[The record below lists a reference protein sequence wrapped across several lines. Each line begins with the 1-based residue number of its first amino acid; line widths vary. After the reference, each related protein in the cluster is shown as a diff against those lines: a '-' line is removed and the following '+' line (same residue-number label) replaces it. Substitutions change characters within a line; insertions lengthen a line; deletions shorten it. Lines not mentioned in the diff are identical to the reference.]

1 VRRPIR
7 SASAPDGTSATIP
20 TADQSANSPEISASD
35 SPVSAN
41 SSA

>member
-1 VRRPIR
+1 MR

-20 TADQSANSPEISASD
+20 TADHNANSPEISASD

-41 SSA
+41 SRA